1 MSGVFYLWG
10 VMTVNIR
17 YIYLNCVA
25 KYKGDV
31 IIVVMSTI

>member
-10 VMTVNIR
+10 VMTVTIR
-17 YIYLNCVA
+17 YIYLNCLA